1 MPLAVLFLFYE
12 QRELPTRHRN
22 THSRRVADITVECN
36 KSYIITQ
43 RGSSECEYMLTECCE
58 AFSLLLLLVISTPFY
73 FDVYISHT
81 SQTWWEQE
89 IWNSCDADGAVDGEH
104 PSSEVLDLFHG
115 HLLFFLNL
123 TSRGR
128 VTDRWLLQLAARS
141 EKDDDDRPDPR
152 LPVES

>member
-1 MPLAVLFLFYE
+1 
-12 QRELPTRHRN
+12 
-22 THSRRVADITVECN
+22 
-36 KSYIITQ
+36 
-43 RGSSECEYMLTECCE
+43 MLTECVRR
-58 AFSLLLLLVISTPFY
+58 FLFFPF
-73 FDVYISHT
+73 FDVCT
-81 SQTWWEQE
+81 RQTWWEQE
-89 IWNSCDADGAVDGEH
+89 IWNSCDADGVDGEH
-104 PSSEVLDLFHG
+104 PSSEMDFQG